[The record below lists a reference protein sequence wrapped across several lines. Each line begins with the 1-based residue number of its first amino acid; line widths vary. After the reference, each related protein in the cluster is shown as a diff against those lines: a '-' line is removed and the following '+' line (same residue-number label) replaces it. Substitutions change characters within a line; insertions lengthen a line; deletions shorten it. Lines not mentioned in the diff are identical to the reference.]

1 MFSTKVNL
9 LYLLGSK
16 AQRCCVLHL
25 IKQNCLLKKL
35 SKNFNLDDSLPAFPS
50 RTNLQLHNIS
60 VTLMMVKKVITN
72 LDSSKK
78 SGNDC
83 ISIGVLKNWEPNL
96 SQIPAEIFNICLEC
110 VFYFY
115 FPDCWN
121 VSSVVSVIKNVG
133 KRSTAKKTTA
143 LLVLF

>member
-16 AQRCCVLHL
+16 AQRWCVLHV

-60 VTLMMVKKVITN
+60 VTLIMVKKVITN
-72 LDSSKK
+72 LDSSKT

-83 ISIGVLKNWEPNL
+83 ISIVVLKNWEPNL
-96 SQIPAEIFNICLEC
+96 SQIPAEIFKICLEC

-133 KRSTAKKTTA
+133 KRSTAKK
-143 LLVLF
+143 LLPC

>member
-16 AQRCCVLHL
+16 AQRWCVLHV

-72 LDSSKK
+72 LDSSKT

-83 ISIGVLKNWEPNL
+83 ISIVVLKNWEPNL
-96 SQIPAEIFNICLEC
+96 SQIPAEIFKICLEC
-110 VFYFY
+110 IFYFY

-133 KRSTAKKTTA
+133 KRSTAKK
-143 LLVLF
+143 LLPC